1 MLAQSWQAAKGDGT
15 ITRSAVH
22 QRRTKALARWRQ
34 FVKECRPQL
43 LDKAVRCL
51 APRVRCGVRG
61 VGRAGVRRRGVME
74 PSSRQYRE
82 SSAAA
87 CVLSTC
93 LILVPEILLSTDDYG
108 TGSAAEGSSQE

>member
-1 MLAQSWQAAKGDGT
+1 M
-15 ITRSAVH
+15 TRSAVH
-22 QRRTKALARWRQ
+22 QRRGVQRLSLGGGS

-61 VGRAGVRRRGVME
+61 VGRAGVRRRGVIE
-74 PSSRQYRE
+74 PSSRHYRE

-108 TGSAAEGSSQE
+108 TGSAAEDFFSRVILEAFHE